1 MVRVGEAA
9 LVAGASATGGVESED
24 DALAREITARKLL
37 LERRIER
44 AKDRLSV
51 DIGKAKQATHQLVV
65 RTKRRAEK
73 TLVRVGLVAGGLL
86 VLAVA
91 VSLLRRRTRRIRI
104 EWR

>member
-1 MVRVGEAA
+1 VRVGDTA
-9 LVAGASATGGVESED
+9 LATGVTAAESED
-24 DALAREITARKLL
+24 DLLAREITARKLL

-51 DIGKAKQATHQLVV
+51 DVGKAKQAAQQMVI

-73 TLVRVGLVAGGLL
+73 TLVRAGLVAGGLL

>member
-1 MVRVGEAA
+1 MIRVGEAA
-9 LVAGASATGGVESED
+9 LVAGAAVGAESED

-44 AKDRLSV
+44 AKDRLAV
-51 DIGKAKQATHQLVV
+51 DVGKAKRATQQLVT
-65 RTKRRAEK
+65 RTKRSAEK
-73 TLVRVGLVAGGLL
+73 TLVKVGLVAGGLI

-91 VSLLRRRTRRIRI
+91 VSLFRRRTRRIRI